1 MEELLD
7 RRHDEVLRGK
17 YYETLQSAFS
27 KVVGSGA
34 INRRQLSYW
43 LSDEEILLCSQISR
57 QERREV
63 VLFYQS

>member
-1 MEELLD
+1 MKELLD
-7 RRHDEVLRGK
+7 RRYDEVHKGK

-27 KVVGSGA
+27 KVVGNGA
-34 INRRQLSYW
+34 INRRQLSCW

-57 QERREV
+57 QEIREV